1 MKRRLCFEDF
11 AIHCMHP
18 MELVTSPS
26 HVSTRENTTSHV
38 STSSSTP
45 VPQLGVS
52 PPTTSI
58 VHPHSRPSITK
69 IFSTDAAG
77 LLTAQDGAET
87 GRPRAYTYS
96 HKKEV
101 LERIARKGWHT
112 WYLFLGKLVNT
123 KYGHSLLILKWFLWL
138 QWCNHTRSCLS
149 NSISS
154 VRVKLSI
161 WMKSIYLPLWVMSRG
176 IIGLNWTRGLWKW
189 DCNYR

>member
-26 HVSTRENTTSHV
+26 HASTRENTTSHV

-52 PPTTSI
+52 PPSAN
-58 VHPHSRPSITK
+58 VALPHSRSPGITK
-69 IFSTDAAG
+69 ILSNDSTF
-77 LLTAQDGAET
+77 LTAQDSVSLPET

-101 LERIARKGWHT
+101 LEKIARKGLCAHDAFSQ
-112 WYLFLGKLVNT
+112 YIRLLPIMVNLV
-123 KYGHSLLILKWFLWL
+123 LLMILMISAL
-138 QWCNHTRSCLS
+138 QPC
-149 NSISS
+149 
-154 VRVKLSI
+154 K
-161 WMKSIYLPLWVMSRG
+161 MMFA
-176 IIGLNWTRGLWKW
+176 
-189 DCNYR
+189 